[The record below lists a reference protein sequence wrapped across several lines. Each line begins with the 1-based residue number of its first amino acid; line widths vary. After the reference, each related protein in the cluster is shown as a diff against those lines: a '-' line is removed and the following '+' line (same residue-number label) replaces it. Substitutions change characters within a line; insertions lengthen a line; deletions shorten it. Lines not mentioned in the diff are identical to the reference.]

1 MDVNGLNEEKL
12 RLAKLVEHW
21 AHHNE
26 EHRERFAE
34 TAAEAERL
42 ALSGVAKEMRLAA
55 DEARDVSKHLLKA
68 LKHLEEGNG

>member
-12 RLAKLVEHW
+12 RLKKLVEHW

-34 TAAEAERL
+34 TAAEAEKL
-42 ALSGVAKEMRLAA
+42 ALTGVAKEMRLAA
-55 DEARDVSKHLLKA
+55 DEAGEVSKHLLKA
-68 LKHLEEGNG
+68 LKHLEERDG